1 MVTDEWRLTEHSVD
15 VAMMRGRMWLVEA
28 AHSLERAR
36 HGERMYELI
45 LGTMAFV
52 QAVHRLRQCVAMAAK
67 YATRDGVA
75 DHFVIALKRFD
86 SAVPGVKQVRDA
98 LEHSDEY
105 LMGVGDAQQQGHRS
119 KRLRDERQSRDWA
132 FVPEYE
138 DGDMER
144 PVVTVGPHVIA
155 LVSALKAAERFGMIS
170 TEGRKSRRHLCRVA
184 GRPRPPLSAPRH
196 STRGGT
202 EFTRRAPDLPRPQ
215 YGKRSFVVGQF
226 VARLHLD
233 QPASQPRTAPA
244 PVARSRRTP
253 RLWALTR
260 PTVILLRYDA
270 HAFGSSRC
278 GRGSKDGRRHAPPSA
293 PRARRAAATGGCWNV
308 Q

>member
-1 MVTDEWRLTEHSVD
+1 VRASGTGEDCIVTDEWRLTEHSVD
-15 VAMMRGRMWLVEA
+15 VAMTRGRMWLVEA

-52 QAVHRLRQCVAMAAK
+52 QAVHQLRQCVAMAAK

-155 LVSALKAAERFGMIS
+155 LVSALKAAETLWDDLYRGAQVETSSMPSGGS
-170 TEGRKSRRHLCRVA
+170 TTATALG
-184 GRPRPPLSAPRH
+184 SA
-196 STRGGT
+196 T
-202 EFTRRAPDLPRPQ
+202 
-215 YGKRSFVVGQF
+215 
-226 VARLHLD
+226 
-233 QPASQPRTAPA
+233 
-244 PVARSRRTP
+244 
-253 RLWALTR
+253 
-260 PTVILLRYDA
+260 
-270 HAFGSSRC
+270 
-278 GRGSKDGRRHAPPSA
+278 
-293 PRARRAAATGGCWNV
+293 
-308 Q
+308 